1 MFILKKG
8 TILAYAAPGLMLSTA
23 GLPLFVYLPKFYT
36 DTLGASAAMIGLF
49 IFAARLLDGLSDPL
63 IGWLSDRTRTRWGRR
78 RPYLI
83 WASPLLG
90 LILLALFA
98 PPGLSP
104 TQAGLWFGFLLL
116 FLSVAWTLVNV
127 PWEALGP
134 ELTPDYQ
141 ARNRLF
147 AWRDGF
153 YILGILLAVTLP
165 LALAWVLDITPGAA
179 QEHRRFLWFGL
190 IVAPS
195 LVLLCWLCAA
205 VVQERTWTGPQGS
218 GGKPASRQSAL
229 QNYRQGLRLL
239 WLNKPFR
246 ILTLAFAIAS
256 IGANLPATL
265 ILYYVEYVL
274 QDVQAEAYLL
284 LYFLTGILFL
294 PVWVWI
300 AGKMGKKPTWMAAM
314 TLNAAAFS
322 VVFFVGPG
330 QTSIFAALVA
340 ISGIGFGAGMALPSS
355 MQADVIDYDELLSG
369 RRREGAFIGLW
380 SIIKKFSSALGLGL
394 ALPLLALA
402 GYAPGQEQP
411 ESVILLLRFLYA
423 GLPSLCVITAL
434 LVFSRYPLNAQEHGR
449 IQEELARRE
458 ENMQPSSLAKT

>member
-1 MFILKKG
+1 
-8 TILAYAAPGLMLSTA
+8 MLSTA

-36 DTLGASAAMIGLF
+36 DTLGASAALIGLF
-49 IFAARLLDGLSDPL
+49 IFTARLLDGLTDPL

-90 LILLALFA
+90 LTLLALFA
-98 PPGLSP
+98 PPDLSP
-104 TQAGLWFGFLLL
+104 AQASLWFGFLLL
-116 FLSVAWTLVNV
+116 FLSIAWTLVNV

-153 YILGILLAVTLP
+153 WILGILLAVTLP
-165 LALAWVLDITPGAA
+165 LALVWALDIPPGVVR
-179 QEHRRFLWFGL
+179 EHQKFFWFAL
-190 IVAPS
+190 IVAPA

-205 VVQERTWTGPQGS
+205 LVQERNQTGIQES
-218 GGKPASRQSAL
+218 SRKPAQRQTTL
-229 QNYRQGLRLL
+229 QTYRQGLKLF

-274 QDVQAEAYLL
+274 QDVRAEAYLL
-284 LYFLTGILFL
+284 LYFLTGVLFL
-294 PVWVWI
+294 PAWVWI
-300 AGKMGKKPTWMAAM
+300 AGKWGKKSTWMAAM
-314 TLNAAAFS
+314 TMNAAAFAG
-322 VVFFVGPG
+322 VFFVGPG
-330 QTSIFAALVA
+330 QTTLFAVLVS

-380 SIIKKFSSALGLGL
+380 SIIKKMASALGLGL

-423 GLPSLCVITAL
+423 GLPSICVITAL
-434 LVFSRYPLNAQEHGR
+434 LVFSRYPLNAKEHAR
-449 IQEELARRE
+449 IQEELARRVK
-458 ENMQPSSLAKT
+458 NMQNSSFANT

>member
-165 LALAWVLDITPGAA
+165 LALAWVLDIPPGAA

-205 VVQERTWTGPQGS
+205 VVQERTWSGPQGS
-218 GGKPASRQSAL
+218 GEKPASRQSAL

-274 QDVQAEAYLL
+274 QDVRAEAYLL

-394 ALPLLALA
+394 SLPLLALA

-411 ESVILLLRFLYA
+411 ENVILLLRFLYA

>member
-1 MFILKKG
+1 MR
-8 TILAYAAPGLMLSTA
+8 TILAYAGPGLMLSTA

-36 DTLGASAAMIGLF
+36 DTLGAGAAMIGLF
-49 IFAARLLDGLSDPL
+49 IFAARLLDGISDPL

-98 PPGLSP
+98 PPDLNP

-141 ARNRLF
+141 ARNSLF

-153 YILGILLAVTLP
+153 YIIGILLAVTLP
-165 LALAWVLDITPGAA
+165 LVLVWALDIPPGAVRE
-179 QEHRRFLWFGL
+179 QQTFRWFAL
-190 IVAPS
+190 IIAPT

-205 VVQERTWTGPQGS
+205 MIQERAWTGPQGS
-218 GGKPASRQSAL
+218 GEKPAPRQTAL
-229 QNYRQGLRLL
+229 QNYHQGLKLL
-239 WLNKPFR
+239 WQNKPFR

-274 QDVQAEAYLL
+274 QDVRAEAYLL

-294 PVWVWI
+294 PAWVWI
-300 AGKMGKKPTWMAAM
+300 AGKWGKKPTWMAAM
-314 TLNAAAFS
+314 ILNAAAFAG
-322 VVFFVGPG
+322 VFFVGPG
-330 QTSIFAALVA
+330 QTTIFAVLVS

-380 SIIKKFSSALGLGL
+380 SIIKKMASALGLGL

-434 LVFSRYPLNAQEHGR
+434 LVFSRYSLNAQEHGR
-449 IQEELARRE
+449 IQADLARRA
-458 ENMQPSSLAKT
+458 ENQQLHLYAKT

>member
-165 LALAWVLDITPGAA
+165 LALAWVLDIPPGAA